1 MDKAKNKE
9 IGVRVICV
17 VAAFILWIYITDIQN
32 PNRKQNLTLNV
43 QLTNTD
49 SLSKENF
56 ALLPP
61 NKYTVTI
68 TLQGPSSDIISAK
81 PSQFSAVADLS
92 GYALHKGENKI
103 PVQVDP
109 LIQNS
114 SVNIVEP
121 FAYVKVYLDDLV
133 EKNIPVRT
141 SDIKLRTKSGYMA
154 FDPVMKPSTV
164 SVSGASQF
172 VNSVSYVKP
181 KYTEENDVEKNL
193 EQNLSLEAYD
203 NADRVIS
210 DVKINPENV
219 DMIVPVKK
227 IKTVSVNIK
236 TKGTL
241 NNSLSLK
248 NTTLISDKIDIA
260 GDDKALS
267 SINSLDTEAIDL
279 STINTSKNVDA
290 KLIVP
295 DNITLVNSKGTV
307 SVKFDI
313 ENIISKNYFVDIKF
327 NNLAA
332 DRNMTADKTKV
343 TLVILGPESK
353 VAAISP
359 ADDLKC
365 TVDLSNLSEGEAH
378 LVPVTVKI
386 PDGLTIVSATPQNV
400 NVTITKKADTSNST
414 TSTQAPPTS
423 TTTQQTAQ

>member
-9 IGVRVICV
+9 IGVRIICV

-32 PNRKQNLTLNV
+32 PSRKQSVTLNV

-49 SLSKENF
+49 SLAKENF

-61 NKYTVTI
+61 DKYTVTI

-81 PSQFSAVADLS
+81 ASQFSAVADLS

-103 PVQVDP
+103 PVQVEP

-121 FAYVKVYLDDLV
+121 FAYVKVYLDDLL

-164 SVSGASQF
+164 SISGAAQF

-181 KYTEENDVEKNL
+181 KYTEEKDVDKNL
-193 EQNLSLEAYD
+193 EQNLSLEAFD
-203 NADRVIS
+203 NADRVVS

-236 TKGTL
+236 TKGAL
-241 NNSLSLK
+241 NNTLSLK
-248 NTTLISDKIDIA
+248 NTTLVSDKIDIA
-260 GDDKALS
+260 GDDKVLS
-267 SINSLDTEAIDL
+267 SINSLDTEPIDL
-279 STINTSKNVDA
+279 GAINTSKSVDV

-307 SVKFDI
+307 SVKYDV
-313 ENIISKNYFVDIKF
+313 ENIISKNYSVDIKF
-327 NNLAA
+327 NNLAT
-332 DRNMTADKTKV
+332 DRNMTADKTKI
-343 TLVILGPESK
+343 TLIILGPESK
-353 VAAISP
+353 VSGINP

-386 PDGLTIVSATPQNV
+386 PDGLNIVSATPQNV
-400 NVTITKKADTSNST
+400 NVTITKKADANTTSSTT
-414 TSTQAPPTS
+414 TSTATN
-423 TTTQQTAQ
+423 QQVAQ